1 MNGLGGLNGVAAWL
15 MLPGPGRQARQARLL
30 KDDMMTETADI
41 RLRRLKMRSWR
52 RGMKEMDLILGHFAD
67 GPLSN
72 LSPQELDAYESVLT
86 ENDQDLYLWV
96 TARVNG
102 GDNRGPAEIAAIL
115 DRIADHAAE
124 RLKPV
129 R

>member
-1 MNGLGGLNGVAAWL
+1 MIESA
-15 MLPGPGRQARQARLL
+15 
-30 KDDMMTETADI
+30 ET

-67 GPLSN
+67 GPLASLN
-72 LSPQELDAYESVLT
+72 SAELDIYEAMLS

-102 GDNRGPAEIAAIL
+102 GTNRGPDDLGMVL

>member
-1 MNGLGGLNGVAAWL
+1 
-15 MLPGPGRQARQARLL
+15 
-30 KDDMMTETADI
+30 MTETAEI

-67 GPLSN
+67 GPLSE
-72 LSPQELDAYESVLT
+72 LSPKDLDAYEAVLT

-102 GDNRGPAEIAAIL
+102 GSNRGPDGIAAIL
-115 DRIADHAAE
+115 DRIAAHAAE
-124 RLKPV
+124 RLGPV

>member
-1 MNGLGGLNGVAAWL
+1 
-15 MLPGPGRQARQARLL
+15 
-30 KDDMMTETADI
+30 MTESPDI
-41 RLRRLKMRSWR
+41 RLRRLKIRSWR

-67 GPLSN
+67 GPLAD
-72 LSPQELDAYESVLT
+72 LSPADLDAYEAVLE
-86 ENDQDLYLWV
+86 ENDQDLYLWI

-102 GDNRGPAEIAAIL
+102 GQGRGPAGIGAIL

-124 RLKPV
+124 RLRPV

>member
-1 MNGLGGLNGVAAWL
+1 
-15 MLPGPGRQARQARLL
+15 
-30 KDDMMTETADI
+30 MTETPEI

-67 GPLSN
+67 EALGG
-72 LSPQELDAYESVLT
+72 LSPSDLNAYETVLS

-102 GDNRGPAEIAAIL
+102 GPNTGPDHISAIL
-115 DRIADHAAE
+115 DKIALHVTE
-124 RLKPV
+124 RLGTV

>member
-1 MNGLGGLNGVAAWL
+1 MIESA
-15 MLPGPGRQARQARLL
+15 
-30 KDDMMTETADI
+30 ET
-41 RLRRLKMRSWR
+41 RLRRLKLRSWR

-67 GPLSN
+67 AALAD
-72 LSPQELDAYESVLT
+72 LSPEDLDAYEAVLG

-102 GDNRGPAEIAAIL
+102 GDNRGPAGIAAML
-115 DRIADHAAE
+115 DRIAAHAAE
-124 RLKPV
+124 RLRPV

>member
-1 MNGLGGLNGVAAWL
+1 MIES
-15 MLPGPGRQARQARLL
+15 P
-30 KDDMMTETADI
+30 ET

-67 GPLSN
+67 GPLSS
-72 LSPQELDAYESVLT
+72 LGGADLDAYEAMLS
-86 ENDQDLYLWV
+86 ENDQDLYLWI
-96 TARVNG
+96 TARING
-102 GDNRGPAEIAAIL
+102 GAGRGPAQFAAIL
-115 DRIADHAAE
+115 DQVAGHAAD

>member
-1 MNGLGGLNGVAAWL
+1 
-15 MLPGPGRQARQARLL
+15 
-30 KDDMMTETADI
+30 MTETVEI

-67 GPLSN
+67 AALAD
-72 LSPQELDAYESVLT
+72 LSPEELDAYEAVLT

-102 GDNRGPAEIAAIL
+102 GDNRGPAGIAAIL
-115 DRIADHAAE
+115 DKIASHAAE
-124 RLKPV
+124 RLGPV

>member
-1 MNGLGGLNGVAAWL
+1 MDEHE
-15 MLPGPGRQARQARLL
+15 ARL
-30 KDDMMTETADI
+30 K
-41 RLRRLKMRSWR
+41 RLRMRSWR
-52 RGMKEMDLILGHFAD
+52 RGTKEMDLILGHFAD
-67 GPLSN
+67 GPLASLN
-72 LSPQELDAYESVLT
+72 SAELDIYEAMLS

-102 GDNRGPAEIAAIL
+102 GSNRGPAEISAIL

-124 RLKPV
+124 RLRPV

>member
-1 MNGLGGLNGVAAWL
+1 MI
-15 MLPGPGRQARQARLL
+15 
-30 KDDMMTETADI
+30 ETADI

-72 LSPQELDAYESVLT
+72 LSPEELDAYESVLT

>member
-1 MNGLGGLNGVAAWL
+1 
-15 MLPGPGRQARQARLL
+15 
-30 KDDMMTETADI
+30 MTESAET
-41 RLRRLKMRSWR
+41 RLRRLRIRSWR

-67 GPLSN
+67 GPLA
-72 LSPQELDAYESVLT
+72 LLDGADLDAYEAMLN

-96 TARVNG
+96 TARING
-102 GDNRGPAEIAAIL
+102 GDNRGPAGLSAML
-115 DRIADHAAE
+115 DRIADHAAQ

>member
-1 MNGLGGLNGVAAWL
+1 
-15 MLPGPGRQARQARLL
+15 
-30 KDDMMTETADI
+30 MTESAET
-41 RLRRLKMRSWR
+41 RLRRLRIRSWR

-67 GPLSN
+67 GPLA
-72 LSPQELDAYESVLT
+72 LLDGADLDAYEAMLN

-102 GDNRGPAEIAAIL
+102 GTNRGPDGLGMVL

-124 RLKPV
+124 RLRPV

>member
-1 MNGLGGLNGVAAWL
+1 
-15 MLPGPGRQARQARLL
+15 
-30 KDDMMTETADI
+30 MTETAQV

-67 GPLSN
+67 GPLAG
-72 LSPQELDAYESVLT
+72 LSATALDDYEALLT

-96 TARVNG
+96 TGRMNG
-102 GDNRGPAEIAAIL
+102 IDRPGPEALAEILDTVAA
-115 DRIADHAAE
+115 HATA
-124 RLKPV
+124 RLGPV

>member
-1 MNGLGGLNGVAAWL
+1 MIESA
-15 MLPGPGRQARQARLL
+15 
-30 KDDMMTETADI
+30 ET
-41 RLRRLKMRSWR
+41 RLRRLKLRSWR

-67 GPLSN
+67 GPLAS
-72 LSPQELDAYESVLT
+72 LDGADLDAYEAVLA

-102 GDNRGPAEIAAIL
+102 GTNRGPAGIAAML
-115 DRIADHAAE
+115 DRIAHHAAE

>member
-1 MNGLGGLNGVAAWL
+1 MS
-15 MLPGPGRQARQARLL
+15 
-30 KDDMMTETADI
+30 ETAEI

-67 GPLSN
+67 GPLAG
-72 LSPQELDAYESVLT
+72 LSEPEMDGYESVLN

-102 GDNRGPAEIAAIL
+102 GDNRGPDDIAAIL
-115 DRIADHAAE
+115 DRIAEHAAA
-124 RLKPV
+124 RLNPV

>member
-1 MNGLGGLNGVAAWL
+1 MIESA
-15 MLPGPGRQARQARLL
+15 
-30 KDDMMTETADI
+30 ET

-67 GPLSN
+67 GPLAS
-72 LSPQELDAYESVLT
+72 LDAADLDAYEAVLS

-102 GDNRGPAEIAAIL
+102 GPGRGPANVAAIL

>member
-1 MNGLGGLNGVAAWL
+1 
-15 MLPGPGRQARQARLL
+15 
-30 KDDMMTETADI
+30 MTEAAET
-41 RLRRLKMRSWR
+41 RLRRLRIRSWR

-67 GPLSN
+67 GPLRD
-72 LSPQELDAYESVLT
+72 LAGPDLDAFETVLA

-102 GDNRGPAEIAAIL
+102 GTNRGPDDLGMVL

-124 RLKPV
+124 RLRPV

>member
-1 MNGLGGLNGVAAWL
+1 MIESA
-15 MLPGPGRQARQARLL
+15 
-30 KDDMMTETADI
+30 ET

-67 GPLSN
+67 GPLAT
-72 LSPQELDAYESVLT
+72 LGAADLDAYEAVLS
-86 ENDQDLYLWV
+86 ENDQDLYLWITV
-96 TARVNG
+96 RING
-102 GDNRGPAEIAAIL
+102 GAGRGPAGIAAIL
-115 DRIADHAAE
+115 DRIAVHAAD